1 MNKDLKDNA
10 ELITNILCGRTDVQS
25 LMDESTWGVDKV
37 GPFKLEDYSKKDEDG
52 DEDWDEEKLEAA
64 CEKYFEEVDK
74 NYDITYLFQCLVGSV
89 GESSYCF
96 LEDKKNKNGYTLM
109 FDTEMFYGVW
119 DFCEDSSDKAC
130 ITKSLIDQLLDGA
143 MECLYRQI
151 WLNPDYLPKKDFLK
165 MLKDGE
171 KGWPDDNPPIE
182 EWIEQFY

>member
-1 MNKDLKDNA
+1 MNKELLDNA
-10 ELITNILCGRTDVQS
+10 ELITNILCGRIDVRL
-25 LMDESTWGVDKV
+25 LMDDIWGVDKV
-37 GPFKLEDYSKKDEDG
+37 GPFKFEDYSKKDEDG
-52 DEDWDEEKLEAA
+52 DEDWDEEKLRAD

-165 MLKDGE
+165 MLKDIE
-171 KGWPDDNPPIE
+171 KWWPNDNPPIE